1 MKPSM
6 RKKARYRAL
15 QALYQILIGEDQEA
29 DVITQY
35 LEELNPKKVDIEYF
49 KGLIHGVMVNKD
61 ELDAVFMPFT
71 DLEIKEL
78 TPIELCVL
86 RMAAYEMVYRVEIP
100 YPIIID
106 EALELTKSFGT
117 QDGFKFVNGVLD
129 KAAKK
134 HRPLDVKR

>member
-15 QALYQILIGEDQEA
+15 QALYQVLMTEDEDL
-29 DVITQY
+29 DVVAQY

-49 KGLIHGVMVNKD
+49 KGLIHGVMVNQA
-61 ELDAVFMPFT
+61 ELDDAFLPFT
-71 DLEIKEL
+71 DLALKDL

-86 RMAAYEMVYRVEIP
+86 RLATYELIYRIEIP
-100 YPIIID
+100 YPIILN

-134 HRPLDVKR
+134 IRALEIKG